1 MINHFL
7 KAWQQSDAAAHNN
20 DIAQFALD
28 MLVDDSEDDIGRGAT
43 EWLQQN
49 YPILLNNES

>member
-1 MINHFL
+1 MINYFL

-28 MLVDDSEDDIGRGAT
+28 MLVDYLDDDIGRGST

-49 YPILLNNES
+49 SPILLINDP